1 MITDII
7 IFWDKFSHGNFH
19 GNFNKTQM
27 EIQFIKNTSFFFFSI
42 SSFSI

>member
-7 IFWDKFSHGNFH
+7 IFWDKLSHGD
-19 GNFNKTQM
+19 FNKTQM